1 MSGQEE
7 LGDKNLEEGNKRLK
21 GGKGFFSKWMG
32 GGSDATEQAC
42 DFYVKAANNYK
53 VAQKWEKA
61 ADAFCLSA
69 KLIKCNSEHKHEA
82 AANYVEAAICF
93 LKVDEER
100 AIECYMLAVEIYQD
114 LGRFSIAAKHLMN
127 AAELYE
133 SKLKDIE
140 KALQLYNQAGDF
152 YKGEES
158 TSAANKCFLKVAH
171 IAADLGN
178 YERSIEL
185 FSEIGAKCADSALL
199 KYGAKDHFFKAVL
212 CALVLDHVR
221 ARQCV
226 DKYANIH
233 PAFKDSREFKLC
245 NVLIK
250 SVESENADEFT
261 AHVAEFDRVSRMD
274 PWLTSILLKIKKS
287 LPPPTN
293 SSIGGVGNGAYN
305 GQSISG
311 DHMGENGAGP
321 AQNFDEDDL
330 S

>member
-1 MSGQEE
+1 MSDQEAV
-7 LGDKNLEEGNKRLK
+7 GDKHMEEANKHLK
-21 GGKGFFSKWMG
+21 GGKGFFSKMMG
-32 GGSDATEQAC
+32 GGSDVTEKAC
-42 DFYVKAANNYK
+42 DSYIKAANCYK

-69 KLIKCNSEHKHEA
+69 KLKCNGEYKHEA
-82 AANYVEAAICF
+82 ANNYVEAAICY

-100 AIECYMLAVEIYQD
+100 AIECYMRAVEIYQD
-114 LGRFSIAAKHLMN
+114 MGRFSIAAKHLMT

-133 SKLKDIE
+133 TKLKDID

-185 FSEIGAKCADSALL
+185 FSEIGAKCADSSLL

-233 PAFKDSREFKLC
+233 PAFKDSREYKLC
-245 NVLIK
+245 NALIR
-250 SVESENADEFT
+250 SVESENSDEFT

-287 LPPPTN
+287 LPPPSN
-293 SSIGGVGNGAYN
+293 SSAAAFNG
-305 GQSISG
+305 GQSTPG
-311 DHMGENGAGP
+311 DHMQSENGMSTS